1 MPFVLCNLRLIK
13 ACFASFNP
21 IHVITIVLALF
32 KIAELNKNSSI
43 SSLGGLPWEI
53 LLELV

>member
-1 MPFVLCNLRLIK
+1 MPFVLCNLQLIK

-21 IHVITIVLALF
+21 IDVITIVLVLF
-32 KIAELNKNSSI
+32 KIAELNKNSSK
-43 SSLGGLPWEI
+43 SCLGGLPWII